1 MGADV
6 SGDAGREGSP
16 PLLPDDRRTHL
27 ALREQLD
34 ELIGMVRVLSHR
46 AQAMSA
52 GELEYAQ
59 RRLEWLADE
68 IWHSVLKAAGEEG
81 SKNRDA

>member
-1 MGADV
+1 VDR
-6 SGDAGREGSP
+6 GDAGSGAGAGGGAP
-16 PLLPDDRRTHL
+16 ILPDDRRTHL

-68 IWHSVLKAAGEEG
+68 IWNSVLKAAKEREEQ
-81 SKNRDA
+81 R

>member
-1 MGADV
+1 MSAGADGGGAG
-6 SGDAGREGSP
+6 GDEA

-68 IWHSVLKAAGEEG
+68 IWQSVLKAAGE
-81 SKNRDA
+81 RDKK

>member
-1 MGADV
+1 M
-6 SGDAGREGSP
+6 SGDAGGGDAA

-68 IWHSVLKAAGEEG
+68 IWNSVLKVAGERQ
-81 SKNRDA
+81 KQ

>member
-1 MGADV
+1 MGG
-6 SGDAGREGSP
+6 GDGGDGGGDST

-68 IWHSVLKAAGEEG
+68 IWQSVLKAAGEEG
-81 SKNRDA
+81 KR